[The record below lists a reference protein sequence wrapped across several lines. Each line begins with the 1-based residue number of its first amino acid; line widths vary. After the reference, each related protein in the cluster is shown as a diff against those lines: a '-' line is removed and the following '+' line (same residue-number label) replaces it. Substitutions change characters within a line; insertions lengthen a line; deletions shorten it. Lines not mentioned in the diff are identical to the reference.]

1 MLELGMKQ
9 NSCEKIILADSLGVR
24 LIYCPDCEVV
34 ELVLG
39 SISVRLSPDAIQ
51 RIANIMMK
59 ASLKLDGLEHE
70 IKSLKLND
78 SIFLH

>member
-9 NSCEKIILADSLGVR
+9 NSCEKIILADSLGVC
-24 LIYCPDCEVV
+24 LIYCPQCEAV

-59 ASLKLDGLEHE
+59 ASLKLDRLERE
-70 IKSLKLND
+70 IKSLKIND